1 METYLTIK
9 EVAELK
15 GCSTRYLRQAALSGT
30 VKAKKNS
37 MIRTDRS
44 I

>member
-9 EVAELK
+9 ETAELK

-30 VKAKKNS
+30 VKAKK
-37 MIRTDRS
+37 RTQ
-44 I
+44 